1 MKQYLDKREF
11 EDVQWLLPIALTIH
25 NLEEAIWR
33 PAWSRTAG
41 VWHPAV
47 GAGEFRFAIV
57 VLTAGVY
64 GITYAS
70 VTGGK
75 ESVGVYLLAGTASV
89 LLGNVVVPHVA
100 ATLLLRRYA
109 PGVVTAVALNLP
121 LTLYLLRRAFREEY
135 ISRKR
140 FGIAAGAAVVS
151 AAAMLPILFAA
162 GKPTMGAFKITWA
175 ASNAG

>member
-1 MKQYLDKREF
+1 MQQYLDKHQF
-11 EDVQWLLPIALTIH
+11 ENVQWLLPIALTIH
-25 NLEEAIWR
+25 NLEEAIWL
-33 PAWSRTAG
+33 PPWSQSAG
-41 VWHPAV
+41 VWHPPV
-47 GAGEFRFAIV
+47 GAGEFRFALV
-57 VLTAGVY
+57 VLTVGVY

-75 ESVGVYLLAGTASV
+75 ESVGVYLLAGTAFV

-100 ATLLLRRYA
+100 ATVLLRRYA

-140 FGIAAGAAVVS
+140 FGIAAGAALLT
-151 AAAMLPILFAA
+151 AAAMLPTLFAA
-162 GKPTMGAFKITWA
+162 GKLTLRAFKITRTA
-175 ASNAG
+175 